1 MKTSNRIFVFCML
14 LTAASV
20 LGGEYLH
27 TPWLYNVAGMS
38 FGLLAIIGAIQILI
52 TGEARATAAGMDM
65 FHESKY
71 IERYSGAKAR
81 IIGIVGLLAGFIFI
95 TLSGLDLLTPG
106 GMEAFWDHFLRSP
119 RAWGLTLALAGSI
132 VTLLGFVRAKSGSA
146 ATPGVYSKAVETKF
160 KIEGI
165 FATIAGLAML
175 VIAALL
181 IIAPDVLLTMLEHL
195 KTVVKNLARS
205 IR

>member
-1 MKTSNRIFVFCML
+1 MKTLNRIFVFCML

-27 TPWLYNVAGMS
+27 TPWMYNVAGMS

-52 TGEARATAAGMDM
+52 TGEARGTAAGVDM
-65 FHESKY
+65 YHESKY
-71 IERYSGAKAR
+71 TERYSGAKAL

-95 TLSGLDLLTPG
+95 ALSSLDLFTPG
-106 GMEAFWDHFLRSP
+106 GIDAFWDRFLRSP
-119 RAWGLTLALAGSI
+119 RAWGLILALAGSI
-132 VTLLGFVRAKSGSA
+132 VTLMGIVRAKSGSA
-146 ATPGVYSKAVETKF
+146 ATPDAYSKAVEAEF

-165 FATIAGLAML
+165 FAAIAGSAML

-181 IIAPDVLLTMLEHL
+181 IIAPDVLLTVLEHL